1 MDNIIKSSV
10 TEPFD
15 PSTLKAEVRNAT
27 IGQLVE
33 MLRNDLIDLYPDF
46 QRHANLWKA
55 DKKSQLIESILLG
68 LPLPSFYF
76 YNDSVEKKWVVI
88 DGLQRLCALK
98 SFMVDGDLT
107 LQDLEFL
114 DEEKYSKPFSEFS
127 YYDKLAISMHPV
139 TLNVLSG
146 SASAEARYILF
157 QRVNSKG
164 TPLHPVEVRNAL
176 YQGPATDLIAEIVDE
191 PIFKQM
197 VSDKISILRMKD
209 REFASRFLAFYL
221 LDYRNYSGYRNLD
234 HFLCMAMDEMN
245 QRMDSN
251 KKREIID
258 AFKSSM
264 ATCRALLGDD
274 AFRTPKKEGGR
285 RNPVSIAIFEMLTVS
300 ISRLNKNQQY
310 TLTQKRSAFL
320 NAYRDMFK
328 DSLMEKYLSSGMG
341 SSNAVKYRFEFIE
354 KVIRQALK

>member
-33 MLRNDLIDLYPDF
+33 MLRNDLIDLYPEF
-46 QRHANLWKA
+46 QRNANLWGA
-55 DKKSQLIESILLG
+55 GKKSQLIESILLG

-76 YNDSVEKKWVVI
+76 YNDSIGKKWVVI

-107 LQDLEFL
+107 LKDLEFL
-114 DEEKYSKPFSEFS
+114 DKEKYSKPYSEFS

-146 SASAEARYILF
+146 SASAEARYIIF

-164 TPLHPVEVRNAL
+164 TPLYPVEVRNAL
-176 YQGPATDLIAEIVDE
+176 YQGPATNLITKMVNE
-191 PIFKQM
+191 PIFKKM
-197 VSDKISILRMKD
+197 VSDKISIIRMKD

-221 LDYRNYSGYRNLD
+221 FDYHSYSEYKNLD
-234 HFLCMAMDEMN
+234 VFLCRAMDAIN
-245 QRMDSN
+245 HNMDIN
-251 KKREIID
+251 KELDIIRN
-258 AFKSSM
+258 FKSSM
-264 ATCRALLGDD
+264 ETCLALLGEE
-274 AFRTPKKEGGR
+274 AFRKPTEGGR
-285 RNPVSIAIFEMLTVS
+285 RSQVSIAIFEMLTVS

-310 TLTQKRSAFL
+310 ILTQRRSVFV
-320 NAYRDMFK
+320 NAYNDMFEDPLIQK
-328 DSLMEKYLSSGMG
+328 FLSSGMG
-341 SSNAVKYRFEFIE
+341 NPTAVRYRFDYIE
-354 KVIRQALK
+354 KVIRHALK

>member
-1 MDNIIKSSV
+1 MDNIFKSSV

-46 QRHANLWKA
+46 QRHANLWGA

-76 YNDSVEKKWVVI
+76 YNDSKEKKWVVI

-107 LQDLEFL
+107 LKGLEFL
-114 DEEKYSKPFSEFS
+114 DEQKYCKPYSEFS

-146 SASAEARYILF
+146 SASAEARYIIF

-164 TPLHPVEVRNAL
+164 TPLYPVEVRNAL
-176 YQGPATDLIAEIVDE
+176 YQGPATNLITKMVSE

-197 VSDKISILRMKD
+197 ISDKISILRMKD
-209 REFASRFLAFYL
+209 REYATRFLAFYL
-221 LDYRNYSGYRNLD
+221 LDYRNYPEYRNLN
-234 HFLCMAMDEMN
+234 HFLCMAMDVMN
-245 QRMDSN
+245 HNLNSN
-251 KKREIID
+251 KELEIIE
-258 AFKSSM
+258 AFKTSM
-264 ATCRALLGDD
+264 SICHTLLGDE
-274 AFRTPKKEGGR
+274 AFRNPQYIGGR
-285 RNPVSIAIFEMLTVS
+285 RSQVSIAIFEMLTVT
-300 ISRLNKNQQY
+300 ISRLSKEKQHI
-310 TLTQKRSAFL
+310 LTQKRSEFIE
-320 NAYRDMFK
+320 AYKEMF
-328 DSLMEKYLSSGMG
+328 DDYLMQKFLSSGM
-341 SSNAVKYRFEFIE
+341 SNTNAVRYRFEHIE
-354 KVIRQALK
+354 RVIYHML